1 MSARLPLI
9 VTRADPGG
17 AATAARAAAMGL
29 DVRHL
34 PLFAAHAL
42 PWTVPDPGDFDA
54 LLLTSARAVELA
66 GPGLA
71 RLAGLPV
78 HAVGAATAA
87 AAAEA
92 AGLTIEAVGDRDV
105 QSLLDAMTSQ
115 GIAQILWL
123 CGQDRSAF
131 DARGAALVPLACYAV
146 DAVPP
151 PPGWAEAI
159 ATPAVL
165 LAHSVRGARRL
176 AELIPAGRGR
186 LALAAISAGVA
197 AAAGEGWAAV
207 AVAERPDDA
216 ALLAEAH
223 ALCHKGR
230 QMGSFER

>member
-1 MSARLPLI
+1 MSAGLPLI

-29 DVRHL
+29 DARHL
-34 PLFAAHAL
+34 PLFAARPLA
-42 PWTVPDPGDFDA
+42 WTPPDPAAFDA
-54 LLLTSARAVELA
+54 LLLTSARAARLA

-71 RLAGLPV
+71 RLTGLPV

-87 AAAEA
+87 AATE
-92 AGLTIEAVGDRDV
+92 AGLTVAATGERGAQR
-105 QSLLDAMTSQ
+105 LLDDMTSQ
-115 GIAQILWL
+115 RIARILWL
-123 CGQDRSAF
+123 CGRDRSTF

-146 DAVPP
+146 DPVPP
-151 PPGWAEAI
+151 PSAWAEAV
-159 ATPAVL
+159 AAPAVL
-165 LAHSVRGARRL
+165 LAHSVRGAQRL
-176 AELIPAGRGR
+176 AELVPTRRAR
-186 LALAAISAGVA
+186 LALAAISPSVA
-197 AAAGEGWAAV
+197 AAAGEGWASV